1 MLELL
6 ESEPK
11 KWQAAIPW
19 IKPFLAWRMAI
30 YMSQQDQVLWIWTR
44 LDHLDRTNQN
54 SPWFTEPAGHRKGSR
69 ETRPHRLAATATST
83 VYNHPLGLRQWL
95 DQLKSFHSSPGSQPA
110 SSFPTP
116 RQIWVVTL
124 PFCIDGCLESRPCLV
139 VRRRVGWST
148 IWSEGCSKGYDIIN
162 QPAHYSVI
170 LDTIDTYKW

>member
-1 MLELL
+1 
-6 ESEPK
+6 
-11 KWQAAIPW
+11 
-19 IKPFLAWRMAI
+19 MASCDPMNQTI
-30 YMSQQDQVLWIWTR
+30 SCLKNGYIHVPTR
-44 LDHLDRTNQN
+44 SSTVDLNKYLTILTVPTKN

-95 DQLKSFHSSPGSQPA
+95 DQLESFHSSPGSQPA

-124 PFCIDGCLESRPCLV
+124 PFCIDGSLESRPCLV

-162 QPAHYSVI
+162 QQ
-170 LDTIDTYKW
+170 